1 MSNPVSPSSTQL
13 YIGIDGGGTGCRAR
27 IEDAAGNVLGQGTA
41 GPATT
46 RIGVDRSMQAVRAA
60 SEAAAIDASLKSLM
74 VQWLSPEVVHFLSP
88 PEADSVAG
96 ALLLA
101 RRKGSVP
108 IDSSEQ
114 RKGAQIC

>member
-27 IEDAAGNVLGQGTA
+27 IEDAAGNVLGQGSA

-60 SEAAAIDASLKSLM
+60 SEAAAMDASLMPSALRHTTAG
-74 VQWLSPEVVHFLSP
+74 VDWPELTVRE
-88 PEADSVAG
+88 PEKR
-96 ALLLA
+96 L
-101 RRKGSVP
+101 
-108 IDSSEQ
+108 
-114 RKGAQIC
+114 